1 LQPLALSA
9 KNPYAPFVEQKED
22 AGEGEA
28 GTGEGDGLA
37 FGGGGD
43 LATGEGLGTGTGD
56 GEGLGTGTGDEL
68 GTGTGEGEATG
79 LGTGLGDGNGTG
91 EEGVGLPPALL
102 ITTSAQF
109 QNSSG
114 YGAPFPHSPIFP
126 ELPKYSV
133 GSLGGVQ
140 LFPVK

>member
-43 LATGEGLGTGTGD
+43 LATGEGLGTGIGD
-56 GEGLGTGTGDEL
+56 GDGLGTGL
-68 GTGTGEGEATG
+68 GEGEA
-79 LGTGLGDGNGTG
+79 TGLGDGNGTG

-114 YGAPFPHSPIFP
+114 YGAPCPHSPIFP